1 MTEATRR
8 KALMLFFIVAA
19 LSALAT
25 GMAEPVMSSYYKD
38 AYQVTAVQ
46 RGFIEFPRET
56 PGMLCAVLIAMLS
69 TLGDIRIALISHV
82 LAAVGL
88 GVLGLFT
95 PAYAVMLTF
104 LFIFSMGT
112 HLFMPVQDAI
122 GMSLAEPG
130 YVGRRMGQYASVRAG
145 LSFFAAGVVFI
156 GFRAGVF
163 DFTHTLKLNFVIG
176 AAAFG
181 LATLFTLLLLRT
193 VKPPKAA
200 SKKFKLILR
209 KQYKY
214 YYLLTVLGGVQKQ
227 IALVYGSW
235 VVIELLGKGADTLA
249 LLYIAANFLCIFFM
263 RALGG
268 WIDRFGIKKMMFLD
282 AFTFI
287 GVYVVY
293 GTAVWSIESAF
304 LPKALAAGAI
314 YTLFVADRLSMQVG
328 MVKSVYLRSIA
339 WDPKEVSAV
348 LSTGTSFDHIVTIFA
363 GAAGGLIWEHWGSH
377 WVFFVAAAFSIGNV
391 VIAALVKPEEEQT
404 FAQKMREQLAAKE
417 TA

>member
-1 MTEATRR
+1 MTEEARR
-8 KALMLFFIVAA
+8 RALVLFFAVVALAA
-19 LSALAT
+19 LAA
-25 GMAEPVMSSYYKD
+25 GMAEPVMASYYKE
-38 AYQVTAVQ
+38 AYHVTAVQ

-56 PGMLCAVLIAMLS
+56 PGMLCAVLIAALS
-69 TLGDIRIALISHV
+69 TLGDIRIALISHI
-82 LAAVGL
+82 LTAIGL

-95 PAYAVMLTF
+95 PAYGVMLTF
-104 LFIFSMGT
+104 LFVYSMGT

-130 YVGRRMGQYASVRAG
+130 YVGRRMGQYASVKAG
-145 LSFFAAGVVFI
+145 LSFFAAGVVFV
-156 GFRAGVF
+156 GFRAGFF
-163 DFTHTLKLNFVIG
+163 DFTRTTKLNFVIG
-176 AAAFG
+176 GAASV
-181 LATLFTLLLLRT
+181 LAALFTALLVHT
-193 VKPPKAA
+193 VGPQTAA
-200 SKKFKLILR
+200 SKKFKLTYR
-209 KQYKY
+209 RQYKY

-249 LLYIAANFLCIFFM
+249 MLYIVANFLCIFFM

-293 GTAVWSIESAF
+293 GLAVWSIEDAAISR
-304 LPKALAAGAI
+304 ALAAGAI
-314 YTLFVADRLSMQVG
+314 YVLFVADRLSMQVG

-377 WVFFVAAAFSIGNV
+377 WVFFVAAAFSVGNV
-391 VIAALVKPEEEQT
+391 LIAAIVKPEEEQA
-404 FAQKMREQLAAKE
+404 FAANMREQLAAKE
-417 TA
+417 NT